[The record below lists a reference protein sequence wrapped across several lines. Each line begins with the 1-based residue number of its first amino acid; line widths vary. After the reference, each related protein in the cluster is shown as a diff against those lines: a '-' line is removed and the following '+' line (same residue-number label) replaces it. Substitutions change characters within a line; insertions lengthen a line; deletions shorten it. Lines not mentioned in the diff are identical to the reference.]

1 MRFLPSFKCC
11 IGKTGIE
18 LDLLSEISSIFTG
31 LHSEIFKWQLQVP
44 SKHNFYQVFLHFLIW
59 HPSNGVCCISCPSAA
74 LIQSY
79 FCNTPNWQWIEDW
92 LFPGFFAV
100 FSWTWIED
108 CHQISLQES
117 LETPWNTT
125 YSCNMNIFYLK
136 NGWVRCWI
144 CIFYLKNWCNF
155 FCLWVLQYTS
165 KTLDIAQVRAKLE
178 AGVMCKLHKLCNGWK
193 DFNFHCSGGD
203 PSPSAKSIRRGSTS
217 ISLSQRSS
225 LSWVVFNEYIISV
238 VWPHGI
244 SNCQSV
250 EHMTALLG
258 QKCRGSRF
266 QPMLNWKTM
275 WRCEQ
280 MSYSDALMRTRQ
292 NSFCQAKGDNVSM
305 RHHHLFTV
313 LTPVVSLN

>member
-31 LHSEIFKWQLQVP
+31 LHSEIFKWEQP

-125 YSCNMNIFYLK
+125 LAT
-136 NGWVRCWI
+136 WI
-144 CIFYLKNWCNF
+144 
-155 FCLWVLQYTS
+155 S
-165 KTLDIAQVRAKLE
+165 
-178 AGVMCKLHKLCNGWK
+178 
-193 DFNFHCSGGD
+193 
-203 PSPSAKSIRRGSTS
+203 SI
-217 ISLSQRSS
+217 
-225 LSWVVFNEYIISV
+225 
-238 VWPHGI
+238 
-244 SNCQSV
+244 
-250 EHMTALLG
+250 
-258 QKCRGSRF
+258 
-266 QPMLNWKTM
+266 WKTGG
-275 WRCEQ
+275 WDVEFA
-280 MSYSDALMRTRQ
+280 SSIWKIGVISSIFESFSIYDLSLKFWDLGPFEAYSFRKIGANRLVKNTWI
-292 NSFCQAKGDNVSM
+292 F
-305 RHHHLFTV
+305 
-313 LTPVVSLN
+313 PPLNTLP

>member
-31 LHSEIFKWQLQVP
+31 LHSEIFKWQQP

-125 YSCNMNIFYLK
+125 LATWISSIWTTGGWDAEFASSIWKIGVISSIFESFSIQVFWHPRWLFGISSSI
-136 NGWVRCWI
+136 NSTRTPVLFSGIGVNCWHH
-144 CIFYLKNWCNF
+144 LPHSN
-155 FCLWVLQYTS
+155 LLS
-165 KTLDIAQVRAKLE
+165 P
-178 AGVMCKLHKLCNGWK
+178 
-193 DFNFHCSGGD
+193 
-203 PSPSAKSIRRGSTS
+203 PSPPSKNRK
-217 ISLSQRSS
+217 
-225 LSWVVFNEYIISV
+225 
-238 VWPHGI
+238 
-244 SNCQSV
+244 
-250 EHMTALLG
+250 
-258 QKCRGSRF
+258 KCVPPNSRKKKNSGKLK
-266 QPMLNWKTM
+266 PMENKKH
-275 WRCEQ
+275 
-280 MSYSDALMRTRQ
+280 Q
-292 NSFCQAKGDNVSM
+292 NKF
-305 RHHHLFTV
+305 
-313 LTPVVSLN
+313 